1 MADHPS
7 PRAGPLALRIGVCM
21 VLAVFVSG
29 CSSMLPEKQQVTES
43 PWKTF
48 QEAKTTYDK
57 IVPNETVNAD
67 LTEMGID
74 PYRTPNVRIL
84 SYLDLIGRF
93 LPNNSVRQEDLDK
106 EVRECIAALSSC
118 TGYEFSPSQQHSKRV
133 GWVLADVFNFSR
145 TTLKTGWSFSALI
158 VLNRDRVVYKVW
170 NGMPVKREKLTAETP
185 LGPLQNSGDFL
196 RSAIPVPSF

>member
-1 MADHPS
+1 
-7 PRAGPLALRIGVCM
+7 
-21 VLAVFVSG
+21 
-29 CSSMLPEKQQVTES
+29 MLPEKQQMTDS

-57 IVPNETVNAD
+57 IVPNESVSAD
-67 LTEMGID
+67 LSELGID
-74 PYRTPNVRIL
+74 PYRMPNVRIL

-93 LPNNSVRQEDLDK
+93 LPNNSVRPEDLD
-106 EVRECIAALSSC
+106 EHVRECIAALSEC

-158 VLNRDRVVYKVW
+158 VLNKDKVVYKVW

-185 LGPLQNSGDFL
+185 LGPFQNSGDFL
-196 RSAIPVPSF
+196 KSAITLPTF